1 MRKARG
7 KPRDYQRAYRLSKLL
22 WKYHLVRLDHD
33 DVKALRAIAKRDD
46 TTVAELIR
54 TFVTWGLE
62 ECELTDARRG
72 RED

>member
-1 MRKARG
+1 MRAPDR
-7 KPRDYQRAYRLSKLL
+7 RDWKRAYRQAKTR
-22 WKYHLVRLDHD
+22 WHYQIVRLDHD
-33 DVKALRAIAKRDD
+33 DAQTLRAIAKRDGI
-46 TTVAELIR
+46 TVAELIR